1 MRELRRK
8 IRVGRMTDRKDPL
21 WAFIL
26 VVIGCHV
33 AFVLGYLTI
42 AIMKP

>member
-1 MRELRRK
+1 MRELKRK
-8 IRVGRMTDRKDPL
+8 IRVNRMTDRKDPL
-21 WAFIL
+21 WTFVL

-42 AIMKP
+42 AVLTP

>member
-21 WAFIL
+21 FMFIL

-33 AFVLGYLTI
+33 AFVLGYLTV
-42 AIMKP
+42 AVLTP